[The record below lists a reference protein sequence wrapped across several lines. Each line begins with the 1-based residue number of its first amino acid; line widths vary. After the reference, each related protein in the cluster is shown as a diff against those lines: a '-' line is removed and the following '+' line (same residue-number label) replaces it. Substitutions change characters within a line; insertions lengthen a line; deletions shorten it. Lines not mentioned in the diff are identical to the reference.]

1 MLQER
6 IEEAYEKIKS
16 NQVSEGMDDLHHS
29 LRESRMK
36 TPKEEWESTVN
47 SLLLKHPIKD
57 VLHAEPMTNRAFH
70 KPRGYAG
77 DSVLLDMIYGY
88 PWFKLN
94 HISGI
99 AGQLY
104 EYMYYSS
111 GPSAVRERRRYLA
124 QMIDQV
130 ARNTFKTKILSV
142 ACGHL
147 REAELSNAIQNNAIH
162 QFLAIDQDEK
172 SLQVVDE
179 TCSQY
184 GIITNKI
191 SILDILRGKFKA
203 NDFDL
208 IYASGIYDYL
218 NKKIASKLTCHLF
231 KMLAHRGK
239 LLITN
244 FVPGIKEWGYME
256 SYMAWELIY
265 RDEQEMVE
273 LAHDVPRE
281 QIERLELCTEKQNN
295 IIFLC
300 IKRQK

>member
-16 NQVSEGMDDLHHS
+16 NQVSEGMDDLHGS
-29 LRESRMK
+29 LREYRMK
-36 TPKEEWESTVN
+36 TPKEQWQSDVN
-47 SLLLKHPIKD
+47 LILLQHPVKD
-57 VLHAEPMTNRAFH
+57 VLHAEPITNRAFY

-77 DSVLLDMIYGY
+77 DSVLIDIIYGY

-99 AGQLY
+99 GEQLY
-104 EYMYYSS
+104 EYMYHSS
-111 GPSAVRERRRYLA
+111 GPSAVRERKKYLA

-130 ARNTFKTKILSV
+130 ARNTFRAKILSV

-179 TCSQY
+179 TYGKY
-184 GIITNKI
+184 GITTIKT

-203 NDFDL
+203 DGFDL

-273 LAHDVPRE
+273 LAQDIPRE
-281 QIERLELCTEKQNN
+281 QIERLELCTETQNN